1 MLSIF
6 KKKLFGDTVATSEE
20 TPPYVS
26 AVLCL
31 MIEIARLD
39 GKIDANE
46 IDEIKQFY
54 SEAYPNGNFEEIFEE
69 LKAWT
74 SHKES
79 FTPFINIINS
89 NCNKKLKSE
98 ILANIW
104 SVILSDD
111 NVDPYEDALFMQ
123 IGDLLLVPEDE
134 LLHIKNKN

>member
-6 KKKLFGDTVATSEE
+6 KKKLFSDSVTSSDE

-26 AVLCL
+26 AVICL

-39 GKIDANE
+39 GKIDTDE

-54 SEAYPNGNFEEIFEE
+54 ADAYPNGNFDEIFED

-89 NCNKKLKSE
+89 NCNKKLKLE
-98 ILANIW
+98 ILGNIW
-104 SVILSDD
+104 SVILSDGI
-111 NVDPYEDALFMQ
+111 VDPYEDALFMQ
-123 IGDLLLVPEDE
+123 IGDLLLITKGE
-134 LLHIKNKN
+134 LSALKH

>member
-1 MLSIF
+1 
-6 KKKLFGDTVATSEE
+6 
-20 TPPYVS
+20 
-26 AVLCL
+26 

-39 GKIDANE
+39 GKIDTDE

-54 SEAYPNGNFEEIFEE
+54 ADAYPNGNFDKIFED

-89 NCNKKLKSE
+89 NCNKKLKLE
-98 ILANIW
+98 ILGNIW
-104 SVILSDD
+104 SVILSDG

-123 IGDLLLVPEDE
+123 IGDLLLITKDE
-134 LLHIKNKN
+134 LSALKH